1 MFAQQH
7 RTKLYIRLTGEKK
20 RITESQSSMLYVF
33 SRLLGNLDYALAG
46 TSFPSLNARKY
57 HFETGKFKQSVQH
70 TFILQAQLTRLQTLN
85 EVDIH
90 AYLTASFVSAAAL

>member
-20 RITESQSSMLYVF
+20 KSSMLYVF